1 MAKAQIATRM
11 PLPTSGNALV
21 SVNDPDKPRVVSIA
35 RELYD
40 LGFVIYSTIGTQK
53 VLKEAGIPSTLVSKS
68 SDSLD
73 APFLAD
79 LINDGT
85 LNLLINTPIRT
96 GPASGEGRWRSAA
109 FGRRVP
115 LITTLAGA
123 RAAVTGI
130 RALSKNDEGED
141 ALPLDVKPLQAYFC

>member
-1 MAKAQIATRM
+1 MKNSS
-11 PLPTSGNALV
+11 P
-21 SVNDPDKPRVVSIA
+21 PRVVSIA

-53 VLKEAGIPSTLVSKS
+53 VLAEAGIPSTLVSKS

-96 GPASGEGRWRSAA
+96 GPASGEGR
-109 FGRRVP
+109 
-115 LITTLAGA
+115 
-123 RAAVTGI
+123 
-130 RALSKNDEGED
+130 
-141 ALPLDVKPLQAYFC
+141 

>member
-1 MAKAQIATRM
+1 MLIQV
-11 PLPTSGNALV
+11 LPPSVGFGGSTFIWPGSAEECSVIVSQSAAHGNHTGL
-21 SVNDPDKPRVVSIA
+21 S
-35 RELYD
+35 
-40 LGFVIYSTIGTQK
+40 
-53 VLKEAGIPSTLVSKS
+53 
-68 SDSLD
+68 
-73 APFLAD
+73 
-79 LINDGT
+79 
-85 LNLLINTPIRT
+85 LLINTPIRT

-141 ALPLDVKPLQAYFC
+141 ALPLDVKPLQAYFE